1 MNKAESLRHGISVLI
16 AQTRRQEAL
25 LASLEKDC
33 IHFWADTEYIPD
45 YTPGHTIDG
54 DAPGT
59 MGVEH
64 RDSYFVSA
72 KTTKKWSRK
81 CTLCG
86 VIQVT
91 TSTKKIRGSGDIP
104 GTSSEVE
111 VPDFGGES

>member
-1 MNKAESLRHGISVLI
+1 MNEAEQLRISI
-16 AQTRRQEAL
+16 AQRNSRLEIQRSQ
-25 LASLEKDC
+25 LARLEKDC
-33 IHFWADTEYIPD
+33 IHFWVDTKYIPD

-59 MGVEH
+59 MGVDH
-64 RDSYFVSA
+64 RDSYFVPA